1 MEVDIEIHALDD
13 YEAIYINGKLT
24 GQNND
29 GTLSD
34 YLSSVGKLPLT
45 IKTYSIQYHID
56 DNIQDL
62 VKSIQEEASDW
73 EIAGQ
78 DSSSRSQGSCPS

>member
-56 DNIQDL
+56 DNIQEYCYQNGSMPKT
-62 VKSIQEEASDW
+62 VKELNEVMK
-73 EIAGQ
+73 G
-78 DSSSRSQGSCPS
+78 